1 MSADIEYNST
11 GTLTTHVSLR
21 FTDILI
27 TVNYINGR

>member
-11 GTLTTHVSLR
+11 GTLSLR

-27 TVNYINGR
+27 TVNYINGY